1 MTVSKELTQLNVD
14 LSCDMKCEDCEKFFE
29 CERQDKQATYR
40 SGRMQIAKDRM
51 SKIKKKIV
59 VVGGKGGVGK
69 SLLSANLAAGLA
81 MKGRKVSVLDQ
92 NFDGPV
98 IHKMLG
104 MDGQKLG
111 MDDNGII
118 PVEGLLGIQA
128 ITMGLVLEENEVLT
142 WFHDLK
148 RNATEEFLC
157 HTNYGERDYLITD
170 IPAGTSS
177 DTFNILYYI
186 PEADGVVVVT
196 IPTEVSQ
203 GVARKAI
210 VACQAAKLPI
220 LGVIENM
227 SGFICPHCDGVSHPY
242 TQGGGRRL
250 AELMNIP
257 FLGSIP
263 LDKEISI
270 STQEGVP
277 FIYRSPE
284 SAAAKSLSKIV
295 DQVEDLVGWGKDGGA
310 V

>member
-1 MTVSKELTQLNVD
+1 MTITKEITQLNVD

-29 CERQDKQATYR
+29 CERPEKQATYR
-40 SGRMQIAKDRM
+40 SGRMNVAKERM
-51 SKIKKKIV
+51 SKIKKKLV

-69 SLLSANLAAGLA
+69 SLIAANLAMGLS
-81 MKGRKVSVLDQ
+81 MRGRTVSILDQ

-104 MDGQKLG
+104 MEGMRLG
-111 MDDNGII
+111 MDDEGII
-118 PVEGLLGIQA
+118 PAVGPMGIQVVSTGLL
-128 ITMGLVLEENEVLT
+128 LEENEVLT
-142 WFHDLK
+142 WFHDLR

-186 PEADGVVVVT
+186 PQADGVVVVT

-210 VACQAAKLPI
+210 IACQKANLPI

-227 SGFICPHCDGVSHPY
+227 SGFYCTHCGQRSDPY
-242 TQGGGRRL
+242 TAGGGQRL
-250 AELMNIP
+250 AELVDVP
-257 FLGSIP
+257 FLGTIP
-263 LDKEISI
+263 LERDISV
-270 STQEGVP
+270 STQVGDP
-277 FIYRSPE
+277 FVHRSPALVA
-284 SAAAKSLSKIV
+284 SQNMNKII
-295 DQVEDLVGWGKDGGA
+295 DKIEEMIGWGK